1 MPLQGYANSK
11 PLAQPFRWFA
21 AGCVAACLVHLD
33 SLRPLIAKW
42 LMFDQSMGHALVL
55 FLVICGWLWAGRER
69 FDRLA
74 RAPSR
79 RGVGMIGLAALAW
92 FLAALGDIELL
103 EQLVMIAMFYSLAVL
118 VAGWRSA
125 VSIAPQLAMLLFCVP
140 IWDELNDQL
149 VDLSALMVGGFFSFT
164 PITSHVAG
172 NAITLPAGTV
182 VIADGCS
189 GLRYL
194 IVGLAMANLAS
205 SMNRLRF
212 RHQVIANLLAL
223 GLMLAV
229 NWVRIIVIVFVA
241 YYTDMQGHL
250 VRHHENFG
258 WMVFGVALLPLLLY
272 TRHAPHR
279 PEGE

>member
-21 AGCVAACLVHLD
+21 AGCIGACLVHLD

-55 FLVICGWLWAGRER
+55 FLVICGWLWSGRKH
-69 FDRLA
+69 FDHLA

-79 RGVGMIGLAALAW
+79 RGVGMIGLATLAW

-103 EQLVMIAMFYSLAVL
+103 EQLALIAMFYSLAVL

-125 VSIAPQLAMLLFCVP
+125 VSIAPQLALLLFCVP

-149 VDLSALMVGGFFSFT
+149 VELASLVVGGFFSFT

-172 NAITLPAGTV
+172 NTITLPAGTV

-205 SMNRLRF
+205 TMNRLRF
-212 RHQVIANLLAL
+212 RHQIIANLFAVA
-223 GLMLAV
+223 LMLLL
-229 NWVRIIVIVFVA
+229 NWVRIIIIVFVA
-241 YYTDMQGHL
+241 YYTDMQASL
-250 VRHHENFG
+250 VRNHETFG
-258 WMVFGVALLPLLLY
+258 WALFGVALLPLLFY
-272 TRHAPHR
+272 ARHAPHR